1 MFWPDMDAKYMYLQS
16 TPQIKKKIK
25 KKINQQKF
33 SPVVATH
40 FLVHKLLVRIGS

>member
-1 MFWPDMDAKYMYLQS
+1 MDAKYVYLQF
-16 TPQIKKKIK
+16 TPQIKKKCK

-33 SPVVATH
+33 SPLAATL